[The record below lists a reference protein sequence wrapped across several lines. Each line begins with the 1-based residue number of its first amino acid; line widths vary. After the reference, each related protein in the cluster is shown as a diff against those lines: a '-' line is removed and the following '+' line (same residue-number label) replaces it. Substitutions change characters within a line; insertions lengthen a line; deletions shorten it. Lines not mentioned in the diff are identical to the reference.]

1 MVEYYPNREKEY
13 EDWCT
18 EHVGG
23 YVFNH
28 AGGSTGNVLH
38 KVGCQH
44 LTVPSRIGTYTT
56 RYPKYCAGDITVLK
70 VYLLAEQILYVVLKR
85 LLEVL
90 CQNSEPMSFPPP
102 SYNNLFY

>member
-1 MVEYYPNREKEY
+1 MYEYFSNREKDY
-13 EDWCT
+13 EKWCK
-18 EHVGG
+18 ENVEG

-56 RYPKYCAGDITVLK
+56 RYSKYCSDDITTL
-70 VYLLAEQILYVVLKR
+70 
-85 LLEVL
+85 
-90 CQNSEPMSFPPP
+90 SEKADEISKPYSWRRCKDCP
-102 SYNNLFY
+102 